1 MKAIEKDT
9 DRAAWELWLT
19 FSGEAKQNLPF
30 AEYLRKIKQ
39 PPQVKSNRT
48 DDEVIQDAED
58 ILKMMKRT

>member
-19 FSGEAKQNLPF
+19 FDGKAKSETPF
-30 AEYLRKIKQ
+30 NKFLQKIKE
-39 PPQVKSNRT
+39 PQREKDNRS